1 MLSQVYRVL
10 ILIASYFG
18 LAPFLCLFQKR
29 IKDDFIKFHI
39 KQALVLWFWLILIML
54 ILSGCVL
61 LLTLVVVRFPD
72 FYQDWEVELW
82 FLSISRKLFLCWL
95 VFLLFGFGCALLKSA
110 KPLPFVSFWIKH
122 KALFCVS
129 QFVDTIFVLFV
140 LFLFVLNIYSCILM
154 YPQAEVPKVY
164 VLYDNLDYLPQWIFN
179 IGFFP
184 IIKTGSE
191 VYGKGNVALRVVS
204 KESLSESLKNAEV
217 VFIASHGT
225 EEGILSRGGFI
236 KPEDVQEMEVNKNL
250 KFVYL
255 SGCKGG
261 EQKEMWSKVFAPAKI
276 LTYKRMTATFEHAW
290 WFWRHGPMVIHG
302 EYKEE

>member
-1 MLSQVYRVL
+1 MISQVYKFL
-10 ILIASYFG
+10 ILIVSYFG
-18 LAPFLCLFQKR
+18 LAPFIWLFQKR
-29 IKDDFIKFHI
+29 IKEDFIKFHI
-39 KQALVLWFWLILIML
+39 KQSLVLWFWLILIML
-54 ILSGCVL
+54 ILSVCVF

-72 FYQDWEVELW
+72 FYQNWEVELW

-95 VFLLFGFGCALLKSA
+95 VFLLFGFGCATLKSA

-122 KALFCVS
+122 KALFFIS
-129 QFVDTIFVLFV
+129 KFVDTVFLLFV
-140 LFLFVLNIYSCILM
+140 LFLFVINIYSCILI
-154 YPQAEVPKVY
+154 YPQTEAPKVY

-191 VYGKGNVALRVVS
+191 VYGKGNVALRVVG
-204 KESLSESLKNAEV
+204 KESLSESLKNAEIV
-217 VFIASHGT
+217 LIASHGT
-225 EEGILSRGGFI
+225 EEGILSREGFI
-236 KPEDVQEMEVNKNL
+236 KPKDVQEMEVNRNL

-261 EQKEMWSKVFAPAKI
+261 EQKEIWSKVFSPAKV

-290 WFWRHGPMVIHG
+290 WFWRYGPMVIHG
-302 EYKEE
+302 KYNEE